1 MTKLTEQLKN
11 IKVEPSLEWQTRTR
25 NFLLS
30 EIRKTAR
37 QLPNQIISEQRG
49 RVSLGLKISN
59 QKIQAAWQTERSGW
73 VVNFINSFRVMR
85 LAWRPASIVALAAI
99 FVLGGSGILTV
110 AARQAVPGEKLFAV
124 KRAWEKI
131 NDYMVTDA
139 AHKTELASAVLET
152 RVNDLQKVL
161 EQESRLVAVEQN
173 TGEDKTV
180 IAAVGE
186 VKKQIKEVNDKFE
199 AMKDKDK
206 ENGQKMAA
214 TALALNEKIRTYK
227 EDLKAAKDQVADSET
242 NKELDEALNK
252 VEDINSEVL
261 SVLVDKHSKG
271 ELAVAED
278 DLAMRVQEHLKQA
291 EVKIDE
297 AAGALQEVTKDEN
310 EALAVKV
317 DEAKEVIKKA
327 NEALDKNEYSLVL
340 TLTKDSNKI
349 LEMIFGSIYELKR
362 DDGAVKGAATEAAAG
377 EDAVIPAV
385 VETKTSTTTDSGDKL
400 LPDAEKTGTE
410 EVEKKEE
417 AKEIKEFQ
425 VNILQ

>member
-1 MTKLTEQLKN
+1 
-11 IKVEPSLEWQTRTR
+11 
-25 NFLLS
+25 
-30 EIRKTAR
+30 
-37 QLPNQIISEQRG
+37 
-49 RVSLGLKISN
+49 
-59 QKIQAAWQTERSGW
+59 
-73 VVNFINSFRVMR
+73 
-85 LAWRPASIVALAAI
+85 
-99 FVLGGSGILTV
+99 
-110 AARQAVPGEKLFAV
+110 
-124 KRAWEKI
+124 
-131 NDYMVTDA
+131 
-139 AHKTELASAVLET
+139 
-152 RVNDLQKVL
+152 
-161 EQESRLVAVEQN
+161 
-173 TGEDKTV
+173 
-180 IAAVGE
+180 
-186 VKKQIKEVNDKFE
+186 
-199 AMKDKDK
+199 MKDKDK